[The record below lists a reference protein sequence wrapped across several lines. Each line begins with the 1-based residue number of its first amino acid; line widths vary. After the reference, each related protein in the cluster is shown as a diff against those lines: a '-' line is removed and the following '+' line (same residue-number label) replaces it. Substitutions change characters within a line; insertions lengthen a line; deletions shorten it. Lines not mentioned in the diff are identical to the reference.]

1 MAWFDDKKLK
11 DIYESGLAR
20 GVSSEEC
27 AIIRR
32 RLAILMAARSR
43 VSHRVAGEPFSMPE
57 GRLAVRVTPRWAISF
72 EWIEDVGALKM
83 RLEAL

>member
-32 RLAILMAARSR
+32 RLAIPMAARSHT
-43 VSHRVAGEPFSMPE
+43 SHRVAGAPFSMPD

-72 EWIEDVGALKM
+72 EWIEEIGPFRM